1 MSEFAVQPSAL
12 TYLFGDKL
20 ADLFASKSRLS
31 LNETLPCRETKVKQ
45 NDLSTAIVTFAL
57 VYLAESGEV
66 RLTVGKTGRL
76 IKRTHVFA
84 ERAGAGQV
92 SGGLEEQIL
101 GGIRPTLEDNDVPSV
116 VWRLW
121 RSDVTSPVG
130 DVIRWAKTY
139 LQQMGYFE
147 EEQRR
152 GIGRLLGAKL
162 VPNCDAILPLEGEVE
177 ALRRIV
183 QRFTQGQLQIYSQ
196 LWSDVSKGISSRQE
210 SQDVDM
216 D

>member
-1 MSEFAVQPSAL
+1 MSPFAVQPSAL

-20 ADLFASKSRLS
+20 ADLFAGKSLLS
-31 LNETLPCRETKVKQ
+31 LSETLPCRGTKVKQ
-45 NDLSTAIVTFAL
+45 NDLATAIITFSL
-57 VYLAESGEV
+57 VYLADSGEL
-66 RLTVGKTGRL
+66 RLTTGKTGRL

-84 ERAGAGQV
+84 DRAGAGQV

-101 GGIRPTLEDNDVPSV
+101 GAFRPAHGDNDVPSV

-121 RSDVTSPVG
+121 RSDAASPVG

-139 LQQMGYFE
+139 LQQMGYFV
-147 EEQRR
+147 EEQRK

-162 VPNCDAILPLEGEVE
+162 VPDCSAILPLESEVG
-177 ALRRIV
+177 ALRGIV
-183 QRFTQGQLQIYSQ
+183 QRFSQGEPEIFAQ